1 MKKNAR
7 FLSLTMALLLIV
19 SLLAACGSGGSSS
32 QPSAQ
37 GSSGTDDK
45 IKVAL
50 VTDMAVDEAE
60 WLQNLV
66 AGLDDYQAEHTNI
79 EVKVIEATQSSEY
92 EPKTRAAAQAGYDI
106 IITTNSSMADAT
118 VNVANDFPNLQI
130 VVAHGC
136 YPWIPMIFQVA
147 ITNKNVWLLPD
158 IYIWHL
164 LSRAGVA
171 AGWED
176 FRF

>member
-66 AGLDDYQAEHTNI
+66 AGLRMLFFYCE
-79 EVKVIEATQSSEY
+79 
-92 EPKTRAAAQAGYDI
+92 
-106 IITTNSSMADAT
+106 
-118 VNVANDFPNLQI
+118 F
-130 VVAHGC
+130 
-136 YPWIPMIFQVA
+136 
-147 ITNKNVWLLPD
+147 
-158 IYIWHL
+158 
-164 LSRAGVA
+164 
-171 AGWED
+171 
-176 FRF
+176 